1 MAQEYLLEWLDML
14 ISTTLDPERTNV
26 REMTP
31 QQATELIQHIHKETA
46 TIKTKIKHRAFSL
59 SREKHIRL
67 FLQNHYVSIRILL
80 KLVRERKENEPF
92 QRKDIKQVHLVLQTS
107 LEELILFLET
117 WFARYLP
124 MDGFANRRNRGKRGR
139 KEPPTLKNREKIM
152 CNLSTDQIA
161 LVLRA
166 ADELRILRAR
176 SLRSVFRTIAPHL
189 STPNRKDISFD
200 AMRVNAYKAED
211 SDKKAA
217 IGQLQHIIKKIQ
229 DY

>member
-14 ISTTLDPERTNV
+14 ISTTLDPERTNI

-31 QQATELIQHIHKETA
+31 QQATELIHHIRKETA
-46 TIKTKIKHRAFSL
+46 TIKTKIKHLAFSL
-59 SREKHIRL
+59 TREKHIRL
-67 FLQNHYVSIRILL
+67 FLQNHYVSMRILQG
-80 KLVRERKENEPF
+80 LVRERTESGPF
-92 QRKDIKQVHLVLQTS
+92 QRKDIEQVHLVLQAS
-107 LEELILFLET
+107 LEELLLFLET

-124 MDGFANRRNRGKRGR
+124 VDGFAKRRNRKT
-139 KEPPTLKNREKIM
+139 PPIPKNEDKIL

-166 ADELRILRAR
+166 ADELRILKAR

-211 SDKKAA
+211 SDKKVA
-217 IGQLQHIIKKIQ
+217 IGQLEHIIKKIK